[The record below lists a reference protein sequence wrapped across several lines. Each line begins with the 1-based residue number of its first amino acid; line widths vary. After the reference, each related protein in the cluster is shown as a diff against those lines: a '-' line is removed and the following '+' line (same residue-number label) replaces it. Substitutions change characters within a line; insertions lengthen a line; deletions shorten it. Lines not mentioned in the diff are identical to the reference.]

1 MLRIMSKK
9 KIVWFWNKI
18 RKIEFDII
26 IEKDG
31 RLKYIFVVEIIYNI
45 EINLRFVF
53 FK

>member
-1 MLRIMSKK
+1 MFRIMSKK

-26 IEKDG
+26 EKNG

-45 EINLRFVF
+45 EIILRFVF